1 MAAFNYARMA
11 LTAEALITRFGGIV
25 TFPRTIGGTQ
35 PDPVTGEYTEGVDAT
50 VTTVGLLKPYPANLI
65 DGTRI
70 LSTDR
75 MLILTKAIEPLM
87 TDTPQMNGST
97 LGSIVEIKTSKPTD
111 TALVYFCQIRL

>member
-1 MAAFNYARMA
+1 MEAFDYSAIS
-11 LTAEALITRFGGIV
+11 LKAEALITRFGAEV
-25 TFPRTIGGTQ
+25 TLPRTTGGSG
-35 PDPVTGEYTEGVDAT
+35 PDPVTGESAEGTDAT
-50 VTTVGLLKPYPANLI
+50 VTTIGLLKPYPANLI
-65 DGTRI
+65 DGSRI

-111 TALVYFCQIRL
+111 TTLVYFVQIRL